1 MKSFVSR
8 SSTPA
13 SYSARMVLRSWF
25 RFSKPSRMDGNDCA
39 TSLSFVISNH
49 VSSGLSSDSH
59 SCSIRTS
66 CRNRFMFGLPCSP
79 KHCCSDS
86 PSLTQFSK
94 RPEKSCT
101 HARNKLRFATK
112 VASSSKD
119 RPMHLESPSKDVF
132 KRSQRSPGS
141 DRKSGA

>member
-1 MKSFVSR
+1 MRSFVSK
-8 SSTPA
+8 SSMPA

-59 SCSIRTS
+59 SCSIRTN
-66 CRNRFMFGLPCSP
+66 CRNRFMFRLPCSP
-79 KHCCSDS
+79 KDFCNDS

-94 RPEKSCT
+94 RPEKSCA
-101 HARNKLRFATK
+101 HATSKVRFGTN
-112 VASSSKD
+112 VASSASK
-119 RPMHLESPSKDVF
+119 RPTHLESSSRDLF
-132 KRSQRSPGS
+132 DRSRRSPGS
-141 DRKSGA
+141 SRKSGV